1 MRKYLSITSFII
13 ATGFL
18 VYFIVTNNDKIS
30 VLYLKVLNP
39 LFLVLIT
46 ILLLIFV
53 SNGIRIA
60 WINMQFFDI
69 RMKIDSWLEL
79 PLAMSYAGMVFPIKG
94 GALYQ
99 MQYFKKNYDLAYS
112 NSVSNIIIT
121 TLMPIS
127 LIGFIAFVFA
137 LVQENLS
144 TGSSLIFGCAL
155 TIFPL
160 TLASV
165 LFLSSLQR
173 SLDLDFSFISKLRT
187 ALLATKNW
195 SPYFVF
201 VLLVLSLIK
210 LCFEISW
217 FLTAFYVMGINVE
230 ISFAIFL
237 VLIRNIAAF
246 IKIVPGN
253 IGINELLATLSSSF
267 VGCSDVDSFSTM
279 LLLRVTSLILTFTMG
294 LYFFNKKPMF

>member
-201 VLLVLSLIK
+201 V
-210 LCFEISW
+210 
-217 FLTAFYVMGINVE
+217 
-230 ISFAIFL
+230 
-237 VLIRNIAAF
+237 
-246 IKIVPGN
+246 
-253 IGINELLATLSSSF
+253 
-267 VGCSDVDSFSTM
+267 
-279 LLLRVTSLILTFTMG
+279 
-294 LYFFNKKPMF
+294 